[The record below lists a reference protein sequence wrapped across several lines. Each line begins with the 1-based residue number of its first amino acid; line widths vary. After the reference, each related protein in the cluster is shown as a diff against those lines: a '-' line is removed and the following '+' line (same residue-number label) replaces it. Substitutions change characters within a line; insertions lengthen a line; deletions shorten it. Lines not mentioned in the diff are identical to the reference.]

1 MEIRISRPART
12 CHRTEREFIHGEKV
26 VSSVRLDNEHFVRQD
41 VAEEAWEPEAGQGAI
56 AVWTTAYVD
65 PRIAEQ
71 QPPEVYS
78 PLRRIFYEAVESDE
92 RVALATAYLAAE
104 LLRRQKV
111 FKLLKQSDDP
121 EEETKLALYNDR
133 IGNRLVEVRD
143 PNLSMRELEA
153 GRIALVT
160 RLQQLE
166 DGEADPEIGKEESN
180 VAADAEIEAA
190 VDGPMSE
197 EALAAVAAEET
208 DATA

>member
-12 CHRTEREFIHGEKV
+12 CYRTEREFVHGEKV
-26 VSSVRLDNEHFVRQD
+26 VSAVRLDNEHFVRQD
-41 VAEEAWEPEAGQGAI
+41 VAEDAWDAEAGQGAV

-71 QPPEVYS
+71 QPPEVFS
-78 PLRRIFYEAVESDE
+78 PLRRIFYEAVESNE

-160 RLQQLE
+160 RLQHLE
-166 DGEADPEIGKEESN
+166 DGEDE
-180 VAADAEIEAA
+180 ADAQETHAEQATSEDS
-190 VDGPMSE
+190 VDESDE
-197 EALAAVAAEET
+197 SAEDELTAVAAEET